1 MNTTQSYLSYIV
13 NLIAFQ
19 IFLYIYLS
27 SQPKPK
33 SKEKTNSK
41 TIQPFLQ
48 SKTSNSSTR
57 SIPRL
62 EEKKKKRKFQ
72 KLVKKKKKLKANH
85 LSLPLTKP
93 RDTVRVR
100 VKIVGQGTERIGAS
114 IPLYPPLNGVIQRRP
129 ARFESRGDAAGI

>member
-1 MNTTQSYLSYIV
+1 M
-13 NLIAFQ
+13 
-19 IFLYIYLS
+19 YLS

-33 SKEKTNSK
+33 SKKKRNSK

-48 SKTSNSSTR
+48 SKTSNLSTR

-62 EEKKKKRKFQ
+62 REEKKKKKIP
-72 KLVKKKKKLKANH
+72 KIGKKRNLKANH